1 MNKRVVDK
9 RRDNNKTNGRNTQTI
24 RSPKMNEEMFKA
36 IIELVRSGGS
46 AAVWIAVLHYAVCI
60 IKLGM
65 GVGLILY
72 CVHKVYDLI
81 KHGVD
86 WSSEEQEKRM
96 RLALRKELDK

>member
-1 MNKRVVDK
+1 
-9 RRDNNKTNGRNTQTI
+9 
-24 RSPKMNEEMFKA
+24 MNEEMFKA

-65 GVGLILY
+65 GLGLVIY
-72 CVHKVYDLI
+72 CVQKVYDLI

-86 WSSEEQEKRM
+86 WPSEEQEKKLEKRM
-96 RLALRKELDK
+96 RFALRKELDK